1 MLLINLILTEL
12 IICLFGIPMDLVA
25 TVQGGWWMGEGLCI
39 ATGFILTVLGIV
51 QEDAEQMVP
60 SPLLT
65 HYNQSANTSTVKFC
79 SITPIVQKY
88 INVN

>member
-25 TVQGGWWMGEGLCI
+25 TVHGGWWMGEELCV

-51 QEDAEQMVP
+51 KEDSEQMAP
-60 SPLLT
+60 SYLLT
-65 HYNQSANTSTVKFC
+65 HEHQSANTVKFC
-79 SITPIVQKY
+79 SVITIVQKY